1 MLFPLCDSYVLLQPL
16 IISLSLFLSIHLFL
30 HFSVYPPRPS
40 RSVSFASCRS
50 PFSPYRQ
57 ESMIRTDLF
66 NRFRRFLPFHP
77 LHSVTFLLSSFFL
90 PLLSLSL
97 SLSLFH
103 SLPPSLS
110 LSFLPAL
117 SIRAPIEFLRL
128 KCGHTNL
135 MALSNR
141 DALDPV

>member
-1 MLFPLCDSYVLLQPL
+1 MQPIPLKRSAPPRCYFLFATLMFSSNPL
-16 IISLSLFLSIHLFL
+16 LFLSLSFSLSISFFTS
-30 HFSVYPPRPS
+30 FSVYPPRPS

-110 LSFLPAL
+110 LSSPLCP
-117 SIRAPIEFLRL
+117 SERRL
-128 KCGHTNL
+128 NFYG
-135 MALSNR
+135 
-141 DALDPV
+141 